1 MESLKEA
8 PFAAEPLFTHYLDF
22 TWQKLHDQEE
32 RLLNCT
38 QNLLIHP
45 LQKLYDMDIKR
56 VDLKKKHFEDVS
68 KDYYANLAK
77 YLSIKTPKKQQR
89 TESDFLSKKKEFD
102 LARFDYYT
110 FLRDLYGG
118 KKEQEI
124 LYHLL
129 NLYEK
134 QYSYFYNVQKTL
146 EPHKQGLDDLAT
158 LIAEASRE
166 QKMVNQ
172 ERDEKRKI
180 IVSKYKEDEDNQ
192 LLQQQQSK
200 RKSFSPMS
208 PTSNQSFSPIDNITA
223 DDATT
228 DTATDPPPSIGLGI
242 SLENSNKFKG
252 IRDLEQQDQT
262 YKNNIERRK
271 EGFLFATSKPF
282 KNHHHL
288 NTPSFEMASSVN
300 WHKYWCVLS
309 GGQLHEYSNWKKHLE
324 THIEPINLRF
334 ATVREARNV
343 DRRFCF
349 EVITPNFRRMYQATS
364 AEELSSWIGTINN
377 AISSLLNGLG
387 SSVDIKENLIPTS
400 STTWTG
406 RMHAKSL
413 SGALSGLAAAKDK
426 YLLKK
431 RHSRNLKKGTAA
443 SLINVG
449 GSTTV
454 PTPSLPE
461 QQRQESSDL
470 LIQLRKDVSNTECAD
485 CSAKNP
491 DWCSLNLGILLCIE
505 CSGIHR
511 SLGTHIS
518 KVRSLTLDS
527 ASFTADI
534 TQLLLS
540 IGNEKSNKVWER
552 NAIDKKP
559 IPTDTREVKLK
570 YIQRKYVDKSFVQG
584 IEYPPMTLLY
594 KAIETDDIPLALH
607 AIALGADV
615 NQPFSLDLLSPVVPL
630 IPASVLE
637 LPVLDV
643 AGNEYRDRSLIVN
656 SSISSA
662 DFIVRYALHFALL
675 QHQELVNDCDSDSVD
690 SSCSSSSQEVR
701 VFPMAEF
708 LFQNGADV
716 YIVDTTTKR
725 LLADLVGLG
734 QLVDNEAI
742 TYLNMKNSLRGQ
754 SAITR
759 SHVIPPPHT

>member
-1 MESLKEA
+1 MSEVLLSLDNTDSLAKSSDGFRIDVDLEDGPLFRATIKEYEKRTLVLKSYLKRILKAASTSLELKKQALENDRVFMESLKEA
-8 PFAAEPLFTHYLDF
+8 PYAAEPLFTHYLDF

-56 VDLKKKHFEDVS
+56 VDTKKKHFEDVS

-134 QYSYFYNVQKTL
+134 QYSYFYNAQKTL

-166 QKMVNQ
+166 HKMVNQ
-172 ERDEKRKI
+172 ERDEKRKT

-192 LLQQQQSK
+192 LLQQLQLQQQHQQMQQQQLQQQQQEHQQQSK
-200 RKSFSPMS
+200 RKSFSPLS
-208 PTSNQSFSPIDNITA
+208 PISNQSFSPIDN
-223 DDATT
+223 
-228 DTATDPPPSIGLGI
+228 TATEDNTISSSAADPPLLPMPPPTTTTSIGLGI
-242 SLENSNKFKG
+242 SLENNNNKFKG

-309 GGQLHEYSNWKKHLE
+309 GGQLHEYSNWKKQLE
-324 THIEPINLRF
+324 SHIEPINLRF

-387 SSVDIKENLIPTS
+387 SSVDIKENLSPNS
-400 STTWTG
+400 STATTWTG
-406 RMHAKSL
+406 RKHAKSL

-431 RHSRNLKKGTAA
+431 RHSRNLKKGTPA
-443 SLINVG
+443 SLVTM
-449 GSTTV
+449 GSSTL
-454 PTPSLPE
+454 PTPALPE
-461 QQRQESSDL
+461 QHLQQQQQQQQRPESSDL
-470 LIQLRKDVSNTECAD
+470 LIQLRKDVSNTVCAD

-491 DWCSLNLGILLCIE
+491 DWCSLNLGILLCI
-505 CSGIHR
+505 GKIR
-511 SLGTHIS
+511 
-518 KVRSLTLDS
+518 R
-527 ASFTADI
+527 
-534 TQLLLS
+534 
-540 IGNEKSNKVWER
+540 
-552 NAIDKKP
+552 
-559 IPTDTREVKLK
+559 
-570 YIQRKYVDKSFVQG
+570 
-584 IEYPPMTLLY
+584 Y
-594 KAIETDDIPLALH
+594 K
-607 AIALGADV
+607 
-615 NQPFSLDLLSPVVPL
+615 
-630 IPASVLE
+630 
-637 LPVLDV
+637 
-643 AGNEYRDRSLIVN
+643 
-656 SSISSA
+656 
-662 DFIVRYALHFALL
+662 
-675 QHQELVNDCDSDSVD
+675 
-690 SSCSSSSQEVR
+690 
-701 VFPMAEF
+701 
-708 LFQNGADV
+708 
-716 YIVDTTTKR
+716 
-725 LLADLVGLG
+725 
-734 QLVDNEAI
+734 
-742 TYLNMKNSLRGQ
+742 
-754 SAITR
+754 
-759 SHVIPPPHT
+759 